1 MIFKISFNLF
11 YVQLSFSGLLVF
23 LLLISV
29 ILITVIIIITSIF
42 CIVCPVIS
50 IMFVIRLKTAII
62 YFYSIIHT
70 FNGLF
75 CVCFIYRVRY
85 RNCCTVGCLSFLW
98 YTLHFITLVSV
109 GGYSGAGTF
118 WLLQF
123 FSKF

>member
-29 ILITVIIIITSIF
+29 ILITVIIIITSIL

-62 YFYSIIHT
+62 YSIIHT
-70 FNGLF
+70 FNRVC

-98 YTLHFITLVSV
+98 YTLHFIAVVSV